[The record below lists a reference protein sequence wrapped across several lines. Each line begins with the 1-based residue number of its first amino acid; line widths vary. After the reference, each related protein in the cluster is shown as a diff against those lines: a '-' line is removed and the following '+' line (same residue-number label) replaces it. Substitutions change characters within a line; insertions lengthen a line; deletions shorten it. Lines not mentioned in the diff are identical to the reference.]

1 MKPRSPEETAL
12 VQRAY
17 AALPGGTLG
26 NVVQSQESAF
36 LIREARGSKLYDFS
50 GNEFIDYLMGSGPLV
65 LGHSHPAV
73 TEAVRWVLDQGS
85 TYFHTNWPAVEL
97 AEEIIKAVPCAD
109 QVRFTTSG
117 TDATYQCIRLARAHT
132 KRAKV
137 LKFEGGFHGMHDY
150 SLVSL
155 APRPEQLQDYPEGSP
170 TSAGIPQAVLDS
182 MLVAPFNDLERTA
195 DLLRA
200 HHQEVA
206 AVIVEPF
213 QRILT
218 PAPGFLQGLRELTSQ
233 YGIVLIFDEVVTGFR
248 LAYGGAQEY
257 YGVTPDLAAYGKII
271 GGGFPLAAVAGPEA
285 LMRHY
290 NAAAVPP
297 EEFVPQ
303 IGTLS
308 GNPLAA
314 VAGLATL
321 AVLRKPGQY
330 QALHEKG
337 RRLQDALH
345 DALAEAELPHHVSGE
360 PVNFD
365 VYFTEQPVQDYR
377 GVLSNNKQLAAA
389 FNQGLRERN
398 IYKPYEKFYMSLAH
412 TEDDLQRTMTAFRE
426 VAQELRQVR

>member
-155 APRPEQLQDYPEGSP
+155 APRPEQLQDYPAGSP

-218 PAPGFLQGLRELTSQ
+218 PTPGFLQGLRELTSQ

-257 YGVTPDLAAYGKII
+257 YGVTPDIAAIGKIV
-271 GGGFPLAAVAGPEA
+271 GGGFPLAGVVGRRELMEHYDAKAVAPED
-285 LMRHY
+285 
-290 NAAAVPP
+290 
-297 EEFVPQ
+297 FVPQ
-303 IGTLS
+303 TGTLS
-308 GNPLAA
+308 GNPVAA
-314 VAGLATL
+314 AAGLATL
-321 AVLRKPGQY
+321 EALRESGVY
-330 QALHEKG
+330 EAYHA
-337 RRLQDALH
+337 RAARLRSTLQRLFD
-345 DALAEAELPHHVSGE
+345 EAEVPAVVSG
-360 PVNFD
+360 VDMMFD
-365 VYFTEQPVQDYR
+365 VYFTDQPIVDYR
-377 GVLSNNKQLAAA
+377 STLVDKTLNRVFDNTLLEHGVFKPSGKTYVGVCHTDADIDRTIEAFKAGVAAV
-389 FNQGLRERN
+389 RE
-398 IYKPYEKFYMSLAH
+398 A
-412 TEDDLQRTMTAFRE
+412 
-426 VAQELRQVR
+426 